1 MIEKRQLTPSL
12 ELRIQQTL
20 AGNGV
25 STSTALTDLIEETER
40 QAEQAV
46 HDAAMANART
56 IDPTIIDAEAADQA
70 RAAELRRDRLVPTL
84 ARLQDKL
91 SAALTGE
98 RHARWLA
105 DFRRVRGRARHSRPG
120 VRRRLSKVS
129 R

>member
-46 HDAAMANART
+46 HDAAAANART
-56 IDPTIIDAEAADQA
+56 IDPTVIDAEAADQA

-84 ARLQDKL
+84 ARLQRQAFCSVD
-91 SAALTGE
+91 
-98 RHARWLA
+98 W
-105 DFRRVRGRARHSRPG
+105 
-120 VRRRLSKVS
+120 
-129 R
+129 